1 MSAVIAM
8 AMQQLGVEGTADRRF
23 GACWLQYAVVRWPA
37 FQLLRVCQHTSTGTT
52 VLVSVFRGG
61 FALCVDAR
69 GLFLVGRP
77 IKPSLFLFA
86 YFFLKILFKL

>member
-37 FQLLRVCQHTSTGTT
+37 FQLLRVCQHTCT
-52 VLVSVFRGG
+52 VLASEFRGDS
-61 FALCVDAR
+61 LCKKKEFRWGSGTHD
-69 GLFLVGRP
+69 
-77 IKPSLFLFA
+77 
-86 YFFLKILFKL
+86 KL